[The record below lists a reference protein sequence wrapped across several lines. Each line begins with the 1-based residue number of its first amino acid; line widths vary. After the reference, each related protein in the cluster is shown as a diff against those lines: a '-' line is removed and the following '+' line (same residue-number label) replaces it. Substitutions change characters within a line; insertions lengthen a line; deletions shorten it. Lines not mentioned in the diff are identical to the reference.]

1 MDDTSNLYSVLSRA
15 QNTVTSATGMNA
27 RSIYITILIII
38 IVVGFGLYLWFKPRA
53 RDVTVLGPI
62 VLKGDSGVP
71 QPNSIQSIFD
81 QTHLALS
88 LGNNFTLSFFV
99 YMDDVNRE
107 RIPIAGPKGDYRFK
121 PFLYILGVGDVLL
134 DPIHQIARVRIR
146 SLRRDATPDTITN
159 IDIDNFMIARWNQ
172 LTVTLEGRSV
182 DVYLNGA
189 LVKSTL
195 LSNLPILTPA
205 GVLLETSPD
214 FSGQA
219 GLIQAWP
226 YRLQEDQI
234 MTNYKRNVD
243 QRGKPLIP
251 DKKLSWSDIVNNLGK
266 QLCSWG
272 FCGFR
277 ITNGPLEYIEYEFA

>member
-1 MDDTSNLYSVLSRA
+1 MEDTSNLYSVLSRTK
-15 QNTVTSATGMNA
+15 NTVTSASPRTF
-27 RSIYITILIII
+27 YITILILV
-38 IVVGFGLYLWFKPRA
+38 IVIGVFVYMWFKPKA
-53 RDVTVLGPI
+53 RDVTVMGPI
-62 VLKGDSGVP
+62 VLKGDTGVP

-81 QTHLALS
+81 NTQLVS
-88 LGNNFTLSFFV
+88 SMGNNFTLSFFV

-146 SLRRDATPDTITN
+146 PLRRDASPDTITS

-172 LTVTLEGRSV
+172 LTISIEGRSV

-195 LSNLPILTPA
+195 LSNLPILTPV

-219 GLIQAWP
+219 GLLQAWP
-226 YRLQEDQI
+226 YRQKEAQV
-234 MTNYKRNVD
+234 MENYKRNVD
-243 QRGKPLIP
+243 VRGKPLIP
-251 DKKLSWSDIVNNLGK
+251 DKQFGWSDIVNTLGK
-266 QLCSWG
+266 QLCNWG
-272 FCGFR
+272 FCGFS
-277 ITNGPLEYIEYEFA
+277 ITNGPLDYIEYEFA

>member
-1 MDDTSNLYSVLSRA
+1 MDNFYSILGTAES
-15 QNTVTSATGMNA
+15 TVTSTTGMQP
-27 RSIYITILIII
+27 SVFYFLLVCFIVLI
-38 IVVGFGLYLWFKPRA
+38 GFLAFLWLKPRA
-53 RDVTVLGPI
+53 DSVTVMGPY
-62 VLKGDSGVP
+62 VLEGTSLKP
-71 QPNSIQSIFD
+71 RPNSIETVMTQQQITS
-81 QTHLALS
+81 S

-107 RIPIAGPKGDYRFK
+107 RIPIAGPKGDFRFK

-146 SLRRDATPDTITN
+146 PLTKGALINPDIKTS
-159 IDIDNFMIARWNQ
+159 IDVENFMIARWNQ
-172 LTVTLEGRSV
+172 LTITMEGRTV

-189 LVKSTL
+189 LAASTL
-195 LSNLPILTPA
+195 LENLPILNPS

-226 YRLQEDQI
+226 HRLTEAQI
-234 MTNYKRNVD
+234 LKNYKRNTNV
-243 QRGKPLIP
+243 RGKPHIP
-251 DKKLSWSDIVNNLGK
+251 DVTPTLKSMFTTMGAH
-266 QLCSWG
+266 LCELG

-277 ITNGPLEYIEYEFA
+277 ISTSALDYVDYQFA